1 MLLFVL
7 YVLHIEIQF
16 CIVSNKSRKQC
27 GGPLEGS
34 RIESR
39 NLNLSGDNTDSIKI
53 RETLSETDPF
63 RSYDTDNNRVHTSK
77 YHHQKSENTST
88 DESEGNIGNSSESQ
102 NDMHVN
108 SPVDVYRNENSSGG
122 NSSYNSF
129 DSISARDIE
138 NCPSSTPIDISANLQ
153 SIYSADDSANNESR
167 STEKSDS
174 FNETEDDTNSNET
187 TTTENNSSFDPNILL
202 DRLRL
207 LTAEVKVHVNEMHH
221 ITKVLRRNNII
232 Y

>member
-7 YVLHIEIQF
+7 YVVRIVIQF
-16 CIVSNKSRKQC
+16 RIVSNKYRKQC
-27 GGPLEGS
+27 GSPLEGS

-39 NLNLSGDNTDSIKI
+39 NLNQSGDNTDS
-53 RETLSETDPF
+53 TLSKTEPF
-63 RSYDTDNNRVHTSK
+63 HSVDSVSNRTHTSK
-77 YHHQKSENTST
+77 YHHQKSENAST
-88 DESEGNIGNSSESQ
+88 DESEGNIVNSSESQ

-108 SPVDVYRNENSSGG
+108 SPVDVYRNENSLGG
-122 NSSYNSF
+122 NNSYYSF
-129 DSISARDIE
+129 DSINARDIE
-138 NCPSSTPIDISANLQ
+138 NYPSSTPINISNEQ
-153 SIYSADDSANNESR
+153 KSDNSTIDSSPDESR
-167 STEKSDS
+167 SIDKSTS
-174 FNETEDDTNSNET
+174 FNETEGDTDSNET
-187 TTTENNSSFDPNILL
+187 TINKDNSSFDPNILL